1 MLRKTSG
8 SSLCYACGKLNRVDA
23 EVCFYCGRRRPG
35 LWGFGPVLGR
45 LVGGLDFSRL
55 VIAVCVATYV
65 LALLLDPWAALRPR
79 GPFDILAPSGRALLS
94 LGMTGGFAMAAG
106 WWWTLLTAIYLHG
119 SLLHLVFNVLWIN
132 QLGPAVE
139 EVYGRARLALIFT
152 ASGVAGF
159 LVSNWVGGGLT
170 IGASGAIFGLLG
182 AMVAYGRSRG
192 GVFGMAVFRQYWQW
206 SLILF
211 VMGFLM
217 PGVNNLAHAGGFL
230 GGYLAGALMGHGEQ
244 RAEGTGLRVAAFV
257 SVAVTVLAFALAIR
271 TALAH

>member
-23 EVCFYCGRRRPG
+23 DVCFFCGRRRPG

-45 LVGGLDFSRL
+45 LVGGLDFTRL
-55 VIAVCVATYV
+55 VIAVCVVAYAA
-65 LALLLDPWAALRPR
+65 ALLLDPAAALRPR
-79 GPFDILAPSGRALLS
+79 GPFDILAPSGRALLT
-94 LGMTGGFAMAAG
+94 LGMTGGFALEYG
-106 WWWTLLTAIYLHG
+106 RWWTLLTAIYLHG
-119 SLLHLVFNVLWIN
+119 SLLHVVFNLLWIN

-139 EVYGRARLALIFT
+139 AVYGRARLVLVFT
-152 ASGVAGF
+152 VSGVLGF
-159 LVSNWVGGGLT
+159 VLSNGVGGGYT

-192 GVFGMAVFRQYWQW
+192 GIFGMAVFRQYWQW

-217 PGVNNLAHAGGFL
+217 PGVNNLAHAGGFI
-230 GGYLAGALMGHGEQ
+230 GGFLAGLALGHDER
-244 RAEGTGLRVAAFV
+244 RAEGGVLRLAALVAIALTG
-257 SVAVTVLAFALAIR
+257 LAFALAIR
-271 TALAH
+271 TAFAR